1 VAVSNVG
8 REARE
13 DGAMKRIGVGG
24 LVVALLAAAMLGLGP
39 GAAAQAPVFR
49 INNLVEPESLDPGVV
64 TGVPEHRIISNLFE
78 GLATNDPKDLSPRPG
93 MARSW
98 TLAKDG
104 LTYTFSLRD
113 ATWTDGRRV
122 TAHDFVYAWE
132 RVLNPKSGAK
142 YAQQLFYL
150 KNGEDYNKGKLT
162 DFAQVGAKALDDKTL
177 QVTLHAPTPY
187 FLFLT
192 TFYTLYPVP
201 RWAIEAHGKDWV
213 KPGKIVSNGP
223 FRLGSW
229 VPQRELTLEK
239 NPAHWDAA
247 TVKLPRVVF
256 LPTDDVNTA
265 YKQFLA
271 GDSDW
276 IPTVPPAQIESAKQR
291 PEYYVTPYLGTYYFR
306 FNVTR
311 PPTNDV
317 RVRKALSQ
325 AVDRESLT
333 RFVTKAGEI
342 PTSSFVPTNMP
353 GYEGIRG
360 LAFDV
365 AAARKLLAE
374 AGYPDGKGFPKT
386 ELLYNTNEL
395 HRVITQAV
403 QQMWRE
409 NLGIAVE
416 LVNVEWKVY
425 LNQQA
430 KLDYQIARAGWI
442 GDYVDPNTF
451 LDMWITGGGNNQTGW
466 SNQRYDELIVRAGRT
481 LDPKERM
488 RLFNEAER
496 LLVVDEVPIVP
507 LYTYVNKG
515 MLSRKVKGWYPNIL
529 DQHPLKYLSLER

>member
-1 VAVSNVG
+1 MTRNSVV
-8 REARE
+8 
-13 DGAMKRIGVGG
+13 KT
-24 LVVALLAAAMLGLGP
+24 LFVALLGALCLAATEGW
-39 GAAAQAPVFR
+39 AQEQVFR
-49 INNLVEPESLDPGVV
+49 VNNLAEPESLDPGIV

-78 GLATNDPKDLSPRPG
+78 GLATNDPKDLSPQPG

-98 TLAKDG
+98 TISKDG
-104 LTYTFSLRD
+104 LVYTFTLRD
-113 ATWTDGRRV
+113 ATWTDGKKV

-132 RVLNPKSGAK
+132 RVLNPKTGAK

-150 KNGEDYNKGKLT
+150 RNGEEYNKGKLT
-162 DFAQVGAKALDDKTL
+162 DFSQVGVKALDDKTL
-177 QVTLHAPTPY
+177 QATLRAPTPY

-201 RWAIEAHGKDWV
+201 KAAVEAHGTDWV

-223 FRLGSW
+223 FKLASW
-229 VPQRELTLEK
+229 VPQRELVLEK

-247 TVKLPRVVF
+247 TVKLQKAVF
-256 LPTDDVNTA
+256 IPIDDMNTA

-276 IPTVPPAQIESAKQR
+276 LTSVPPTQIDAAKQK

-306 FNVTR
+306 FNVTK
-311 PPTNDV
+311 PPTSDV
-317 RVRKALSQ
+317 RVRKALSM

-342 PTSSFVPTNMP
+342 PTSSFVPVNMP

-360 LAFDV
+360 LPYDPAG
-365 AAARKLLAE
+365 AKKLLVE

-386 ELLYNTNEL
+386 ELLYNTSEL
-395 HRVITQAV
+395 HKAVTQAV
-403 QQMWRE
+403 QQMWKE
-409 NLGIAVE
+409 SLGIQVE
-416 LVNVEWKVY
+416 LANVEWKVY
-425 LNQQA
+425 LNKQA
-430 KLDYQIARAGWI
+430 QLDFQVSRAGWI

-466 SNQRYDELIVRAGRT
+466 STKGYDDLIARAGRT

-488 RLFNEAER
+488 KLFQEAEKM
-496 LLVVDEVPIVP
+496 LIADEVPIMP

-515 MLSRKVKGWYPNIL
+515 MLSRKVKGWSPNIL
-529 DQHPLKYLSLER
+529 AQHPLKYISIER

>member
-1 VAVSNVG
+1 M
-8 REARE
+8 R
-13 DGAMKRIGVGG
+13 RIGMAG
-24 LVVALLAAAMLGLGP
+24 LALVAFVVLAGVT
-39 GAAAQAPVFR
+39 GAAAQEQVFR

-78 GLATNDPKDLSPRPG
+78 GLAVNDPRDLSPQPG
-93 MARSW
+93 MAKSW
-98 TLAKDG
+98 TISKDG
-104 LTYTFSLRD
+104 LVYTFTLRD
-113 ATWTDGRRV
+113 AAWTDGRKV

-150 KNGEDYNKGKLT
+150 KNGEEYNKSKIT
-162 DFAQVGAKALDDKTL
+162 DFSQVGVKALDDKTL
-177 QVTLHAPTPY
+177 QATLRCPTAY
-187 FLFLT
+187 FLDLT

-223 FRLGSW
+223 FKLASW
-229 VPQRELTLEK
+229 VPQRDLVLEK

-247 TVKLPRVVF
+247 NVKLQRAVF
-256 LPTDDVNTA
+256 IPTDDLNTA
-265 YKQFLA
+265 YKQFQA

-276 IPTVPPAQIESAKQR
+276 IPNVPPAQIDAARQR
-291 PEYYVTPYLGTYYFR
+291 PEYYATPYLGTYYFR

-311 PPTNDV
+311 PPGNDV
-317 RVRKALSQ
+317 RVRKALSM

-333 RFVTKAGEI
+333 KFVTKAGEI
-342 PTSSFVPTNMP
+342 PTSSFVPVNMR

-360 LAFDV
+360 LAFDP
-365 AAARKLLAE
+365 AAAKKLLAE

-403 QQMWRE
+403 QQMWKE
-409 NLGIAVE
+409 NLGIQVD

-430 KLDYQIARAGWI
+430 KLDYQISRAGWI

-466 SNQRYDELIVRAGRT
+466 SNKRYDDGIARAGCGIV
-481 LDPKERM
+481 DPKERM
-488 RLFNEAER
+488 KLFNDAER
-496 LLVVDEVPIVP
+496 LLVVEEVPIMP

-515 MLSRKVKGWYPNIL
+515 MLSRKVKGWHPNIL
-529 DQHPLKYLSLER
+529 DQHPLKHISLER